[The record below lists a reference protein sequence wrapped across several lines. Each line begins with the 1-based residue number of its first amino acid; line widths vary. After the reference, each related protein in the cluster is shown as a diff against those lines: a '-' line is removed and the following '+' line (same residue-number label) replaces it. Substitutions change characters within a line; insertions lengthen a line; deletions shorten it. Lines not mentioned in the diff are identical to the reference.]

1 MASKAKHNRGS
12 GEAKGLTC
20 IRQRI
25 HCAATTEGVGAFD
38 GLDEIDQMVVD
49 HFLETLARVALA
61 VATRRLAETGGD
73 VTCEP

>member
-1 MASKAKHNRGS
+1 MGEKLRNSPGS

-25 HCAATTEGVGAFD
+25 HCAATTEGVGELD

-61 VATRRLAETGGD
+61 VATRRMAETGGD